1 MPPALAPIPHG
12 LAHVIHPPRVD
23 LLSPLAVVAIALAL
37 GWAASVPAQ
46 EASDGEPV
54 AEEEAPPPPPVV
66 IPPRLEEVLVVPYP
80 EDGPRGDGT
89 VEVRVKLAIDEAGRY
104 VAAEIELSAGEPFDS
119 MALNTVRHAS
129 FSPAYVDDVPTAV
142 TIVVPVRFVLPP
154 SRPPA
159 PDTGVLVGKVREAGT
174 RKLLPGIQLSLS
186 PAEDAEPPAGD
197 PPDPV
202 LTDREGG
209 FRFVDVPVG
218 RWTVTVSGP
227 GVRTARFDEPVED
240 DLLRQVVYKVMPSHS
255 ESRTVV
261 RARRGPP
268 SSAERIVEGEWIRDS
283 AGSSGGFLRILESEA
298 PVAPTPVLPMGL
310 MPGAPMIRG
319 MEGGDSVVLVD
330 GVETPLLY
338 HFGLL
343 TTVVAGDLID
353 HVRLDPSGSG
363 VEYGDHIGGLVDVTL
378 RPPRTDRFGGI
389 VDISPI
395 DATVILETPF
405 GKPVSGFA
413 SVRRSYVDLY
423 LGKLLPD
430 DMPAQVT
437 AMPVYADVT
446 GMVNI
451 EPGRGHRIAAK
462 VIASSDKM
470 SMSQSDGDE
479 VSVTAALESGF
490 TLIHGLWQSPPAQP
504 VEGGLSVAY
513 EAVKSSYSAFPDL
526 YLDAREKRLDV
537 RGTLAFALS
546 PRTRLETGVDYR
558 HRIIEY
564 EENFFALPR
573 EDEPGLINP
582 YATSPDTER
591 HRAPMNELGVFA
603 SLPLRPSAAVKVTPG
618 VRMSW
623 WNPDDEGL
631 AHAVDV
637 PATRTTF
644 DPRVWTSLRVTP
656 KWRVQG
662 ALGMYHQVPSL
673 EDLVQAGDSVL
684 RPEAALRGT
693 GGVTWSPIPAV
704 DLGLDVYM
712 AGLWDLVVAHSG
724 LYDEALMGS
733 LAEPQSEGVQ
743 LLTNE
748 GIGFSTGA
756 EVTLRWH
763 PNENVDVLAAYTLSR
778 SMRRDSEDDP
788 WRLFQYDRPHQLTV
802 AGQVRLPHEWSFGL
816 RFRLASGAPDTPIW
830 DVVYLADLGGYV
842 PRWGIPY
849 SERLGAFHQLD
860 WRVQKV
866 FRARSFVVAVY
877 LDVENTYFA
886 QRDDVLIYNRDFS
899 ERLTF
904 AMIPLFR
911 LGLRTEF

>member
-1 MPPALAPIPHG
+1 MITSAPPHPGLRRLACAIP
-12 LAHVIHPPRVD
+12 L
-23 LLSPLAVVAIALAL
+23 LLSLLCAPS
-37 GWAASVPAQ
+37 GAQ
-46 EASDGEPV
+46 EAAVGEPG
-54 AEEEAPPPPPVV
+54 EAPPPVV
-66 IPPRLEEVLVVPYP
+66 IPPRIEEVLVLPYP
-80 EDGPRGDGT
+80 ADAPRGDGT
-89 VEVRVKLAIDEAGRY
+89 VEVRIRLAIDEAGAY
-104 VAAEIELSAGEPFDS
+104 VAAAVDQGAGDPFDR
-119 MALNTVRHAS
+119 MALDTVRHAS
-129 FSPAYVDDVPTAV
+129 FTPATVDGVPTAV

-154 SRPPA
+154 PLPPP
-159 PDTGVLVGKVREAGT
+159 PDTGVLVGKVREAGS
-174 RKLLPGIQLSLS
+174 RRLLPGIQLTLA
-186 PAEDAEPPAGD
+186 PLEGAEPPAGD
-197 PPDPV
+197 APETV

-209 FRFVDVPVG
+209 FRFLDVPVG
-218 RWTVTVSGP
+218 QWQVTLSGP
-227 GVRTARFDEPVED
+227 GIQTAQFEEPVEE
-240 DLLRQVVYKVMPSHS
+240 DLLRQVVYKVMPSHTG
-255 ESRTVV
+255 SRTVV

-268 SSAERIVEGEWIRDS
+268 SSAERIVEGQWIRGS

-298 PVAPTPVLPMGL
+298 PVAPTPVLPTGL

-319 MEGGDSVVLVD
+319 MEGADSVVLVD

-363 VEYGDHIGGLVDVTL
+363 VQYGDHIGGLVDVTL

-395 DATVILETPF
+395 DAMVILETPF
-405 GKPVSGFA
+405 GRPASGFV

-430 DMPAQVT
+430 DMPTEVT

-446 GMVNI
+446 GMINI

-462 VIASSDKM
+462 IIASTDKM
-470 SMSQSDGDE
+470 SMTQVEGDE
-479 VSVTAALESGF
+479 VAVTAALESGF
-490 TLIHGLWQSPPAQP
+490 TLIHGLWQTPPAEP

-513 EAVKSSYSAFPDL
+513 EAIKSSYSAFPDL
-526 YLDAREKRLDV
+526 YLDTREKRVDV
-537 RGTLAFALS
+537 RGTLDFVLS
-546 PRTRLETGVDYR
+546 PKVRLETGVDYR
-558 HRIIEY
+558 HRVLEY

-582 YATSPDTER
+582 YATSPDLER
-591 HRAPMNELGVFA
+591 HESPMDEFGAFVA
-603 SLPLRPSAAVKVTPG
+603 LPMRPSASVKVTPG
-618 VRMSW
+618 LRAQF
-623 WNPDDEGL
+623 WNPDDARL
-631 AHAVDV
+631 ARAMDV
-637 PATRTTF
+637 PATRATL
-644 DPRVWTSLRVTP
+644 DPRIWTSLRVTP
-656 KWRVQG
+656 QWRFQG
-662 ALGMYHQVPSL
+662 ALGLYHQVPSL

-684 RPEAALRGT
+684 KPEAAVRGT
-693 GGVTWSPIPAV
+693 GGATWSPIPAL
-704 DLGLDVYM
+704 DLGLDVYA

-733 LAEPQSEGVQ
+733 LAETQSEGAQ

-748 GIGFSTGA
+748 GVGFSAGA
-756 EVTLRWH
+756 ELTLRWH
-763 PNENVDVLAAYTLSR
+763 PNENVDCLVAYSVSR
-778 SMRRDSEDDP
+778 SMRRDTEDEA
-788 WRLFQYDRPHQLTV
+788 WRLFQFDRPHQLTL

-830 DVVYLADLGGYV
+830 DVVYLADIGGYV

-849 SERLGAFHQLD
+849 SERLGPFHQLD

-866 FRARSFVVAVY
+866 FRAKSFVLMVY